1 MSKATTRIVYLG
13 KSVADGRMAVN
24 DLAPAL
30 QSVGILCEETNAL
43 LNPGVAKAEVFVHAT
58 QPGSFDVSFELAQTA
73 LQQPETLLHA
83 EIIVSAVEILRVLG
97 FSLSETR
104 AAASSIGN
112 LIQFIKWIDGRR
124 IDRVEPEHNGSVQ
137 VRMGD
142 VQGDVN
148 INTYNLYQT
157 PRIRQA
163 MSNFV
168 APAEREGIDR
178 IETRDGDK
186 VVESIAKSEVPYFG
200 DEYIDIDNFDR
211 IAKLKV
217 LRLSFVK
224 GQKWYVSDGA
234 ASFYVSITDDDF
246 YERINNRE
254 HLFGTG
260 TVLRVHLIGT
270 TRMVN
275 GELKTDYR
283 IAKVLDVL
291 PGYTQPGLLD

>member
-58 QPGSFDVSFELAQTA
+58 QPGSFDVSFELVQTA

-97 FSLSETR
+97 FSLSDATR
-104 AAASSIGN
+104 ATAFSIGN

-124 IDRVEPEHNGSVQ
+124 IDRAEPEQNGSVQ

-148 INTYNLYQT
+148 INTYNSYQT
-157 PRIRQA
+157 SENSASDEQLCSSSGKGRNRQNRDQGWRQ
-163 MSNFV
+163 SC
-168 APAEREGIDR
+168 RE
-178 IETRDGDK
+178 
-186 VVESIAKSEVPYFG
+186 YC
-200 DEYIDIDNFDR
+200 
-211 IAKLKV
+211 
-217 LRLSFVK
+217 
-224 GQKWYVSDGA
+224 
-234 ASFYVSITDDDF
+234 
-246 YERINNRE
+246 
-254 HLFGTG
+254 
-260 TVLRVHLIGT
+260 
-270 TRMVN
+270 
-275 GELKTDYR
+275 
-283 IAKVLDVL
+283 
-291 PGYTQPGLLD
+291 